1 MVLRSIVPKGNLA
14 DPDPCRHGMDRSDEI
29 AKANESFQNQKRR
42 EPGGWYQNGGSW
54 LLWEF
59 LAEYSALR
67 HGDFAALQGIQQSIA
82 AEVAVTPL
90 SKEFKVTINNPA
102 IGSVDPAS
110 IARASVGTQR

>member
-1 MVLRSIVPKGNLA
+1 
-14 DPDPCRHGMDRSDEI
+14 MDRSDEI

-102 IGSVDPAS
+102 IGSVDPAWPYPLGS
-110 IARASVGTQR
+110 CGLDRQGFGWNTALAAFLSTLQH